1 VLKQSKQTATSP
13 ETNLQ
18 HARSNVL
25 LRGRANLLGAAV
37 ADDELQQALTMREIV
52 RAYGTAIHVAAT
64 LQPPPSPVRLHAG
77 IVDGQALRRSSL
89 LNQPAVRFI
98 AWFG

>member
-1 VLKQSKQTATSP
+1 M
-13 ETNLQ
+13 TNSDLQ
-18 HARSNVL
+18 R
-25 LRGRANLLGAAV
+25 
-37 ADDELQQALTMREIV
+37 ALTMREIV
-52 RAYGTAIHVAAT
+52 RAYGTAIHVATT